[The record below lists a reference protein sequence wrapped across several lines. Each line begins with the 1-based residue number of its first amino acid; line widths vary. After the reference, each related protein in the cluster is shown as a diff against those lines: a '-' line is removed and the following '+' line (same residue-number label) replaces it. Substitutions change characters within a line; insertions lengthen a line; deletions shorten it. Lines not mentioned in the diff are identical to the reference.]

1 MFWEN
6 DEDIILKMQLI
17 DTIAEAKDSIDIVN
31 LQFETEYIFDS
42 LKESIYED
50 NTKEDYEY
58 LKVSISNAQI
68 SYKLNPYMSTK
79 NRIFYIYGMN
89 YATEFLTYCEEVN
102 EFKNLS
108 LDEKINLAIN
118 TYELVKT
125 DVKLDIYGKDENYFK
140 NGIEAIIKIKYSS
153 NKKKKK

>member
-1 MFWEN
+1 
-6 DEDIILKMQLI
+6 
-17 DTIAEAKDSIDIVN
+17 
-31 LQFETEYIFDS
+31 
-42 LKESIYED
+42 
-50 NTKEDYEY
+50 
-58 LKVSISNAQI
+58 
-68 SYKLNPYMSTK
+68 MSTK
-79 NRIFYIYGMN
+79 NRIFFIYGMN

-118 TYELVKT
+118 IYELVKT